1 MLELLFNKV
10 SLLEII
16 STQVFS
22 CDICLIFKNTYFEE
36 RLRTTT
42 SIFGINSGNKFEDV
56 KANLNCYL
64 PWYMKKGSN

>member
-1 MLELLFNKV
+1 M
-10 SLLEII
+10 
-16 STQVFS
+16 FS

-56 KANLNCYL
+56 KANLNVL
-64 PWYMKKGSN
+64 PAMVYEEGL